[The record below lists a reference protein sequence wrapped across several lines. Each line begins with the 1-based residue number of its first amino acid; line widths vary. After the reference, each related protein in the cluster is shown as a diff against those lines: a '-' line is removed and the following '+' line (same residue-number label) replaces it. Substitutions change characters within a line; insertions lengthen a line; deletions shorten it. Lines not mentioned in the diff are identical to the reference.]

1 MYVIPAIDLIGGK
14 VVRLFKGDYQKQTT
28 YAENPIETAK
38 EFDKAD
44 AEWIHVVDLDGAK
57 SGFPAQLELCSAI
70 ASSIEASI
78 EFGGGLRSL
87 EAIDKA
93 ITSGVSRVIL
103 GTIAADNPNLVSK
116 ALAKHRPDRIVVG
129 IDARDG
135 MVATNGWEE
144 QSNVSAKN
152 LLEEMAEIGIKKF
165 IYTDIEKD
173 GTLTQPNFMEVSVIV
188 NLAREFD
195 ATVIASG
202 GVSKLSHLKILADAG
217 VEATIIGSALYTG
230 ALNLEEAI
238 KLAKLNE

>member
-14 VVRLFKGDYQKQTT
+14 VVRLFKGDYQKQTI

-44 AEWIHVVDLDGAK
+44 AAWIHVVDLDGAK
-57 SGFPAQLELCSAI
+57 SGFPAQLELCSSI

-93 ITSGVSRVIL
+93 IASGVSRVIL

-116 ALAKHRPDRIVVG
+116 ALAKHGPDRIVVG

-152 LLEEMAEIGIKKF
+152 LLEEMAEVGIKKF